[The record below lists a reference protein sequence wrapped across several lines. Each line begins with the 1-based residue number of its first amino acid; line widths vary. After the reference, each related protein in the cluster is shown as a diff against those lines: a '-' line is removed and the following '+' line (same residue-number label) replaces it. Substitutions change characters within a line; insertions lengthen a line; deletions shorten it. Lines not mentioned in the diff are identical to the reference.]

1 MRNILTLIF
10 SIAIMGAAVAQPSA
24 GRLTPKKRIALAEE
38 QVEKFE
44 YDNAIEQLE
53 EAYDEQKD
61 PEVAIFLGDLYMQTR
76 DYKKAVLR
84 YRSGLRKDKTNQFVE
99 ARFNYARAIR
109 MNQDIED
116 VEEDDIMKAKEMLN
130 EYISLVTDEKKKE
143 LAEAEL
149 KGCDFMMNATGVEGR
164 TVTHAG
170 KDINTKYSEYSAVW
184 EPTTGD
190 EIYYARVVIDEDGK
204 DKKDEIKTLTAV
216 KIFTAKRTEDGLS
229 DPEVLGDHINTGKYT
244 ANISISRDGQRLY
257 FTRQDLNGNGIISSK
272 IYISQKSGDGWGA
285 AEEVNGI
292 NGDYLANYPA
302 VGELFGKEVIFFSSN
317 MEGGQGG
324 WDIYYAT
331 YKGGGV
337 YGDPKSLGPKINTP
351 GDEVTPF
358 YQDGILYF
366 SSNGHVGVGGYD
378 VFSSE
383 WDGSRW
389 SSPSNMGLGVNS
401 AKDDRYYNITS
412 DGLRGFFTSNRVGTG
427 AKSVNSKTCCDDI
440 YNVSY
445 KEILAN
451 LEALVFDAETKEAL
465 PGVSLK
471 IVDMTSGAAVNF
483 KNLSNKEAN
492 NFASELELDKS
503 YVLITSRADYVSD
516 TMALETVGLVDS
528 RVWNENIMLEPMPV
542 YITITKENP
551 IKLSNIIYDFDD
563 DKILQESEEDLQ
575 FILDLMNEYPEM
587 RIELLSHTDSRGE
600 EGYNYNLSQRRAN
613 SAKNWLVERGIQ
625 KFRIEALGEGESKPY
640 TVTELEAATYDYLP
654 VGQMLTDDFILGL
667 ETEEMQEAAFQLNR
681 RSEFQITEG
690 PTSIKIEEKKLA
702 RKGIR
707 EVKDENK

>member
-10 SIAIMGAAVAQPSA
+10 SIAIVGAAVAQPSA

-257 FTRQDLNGNGIISSK
+257 FTRQDLDGNGIISSK

-440 YNVSY
+440 YNVSF

-528 RVWNENIMLEPMPV
+528 RVWNENILLEPMPV

-563 DKILQESEEDLQ
+563 DKILKESEEDLQ
-575 FILDLMNEYPEM
+575 FILDLMNDIPEM

-600 EGYNYNLSQRRAN
+600 EGYNFNLSQRRAN

-640 TVTELEAATYDYLP
+640 KVTELEAEMYDYLP
-654 VGQMLTDDFILGL
+654 VDQVLTEDFILGL
-667 ETEEMQEAAFQLNR
+667 ETEEMQETAFQLNR

>member
-53 EAYDEQKD
+53 AAYEDQKD
-61 PEVAIFLGDLYMQTR
+61 PEIAIFLGDLYMKTR
-76 DYKKAVLR
+76 NYKRAVMR
-84 YRSGLRKDKTNQFVE
+84 YRSGLRKDKTKQFVE
-99 ARFNYARAIR
+99 ARFNYAKALR

-116 VEEDDIMKAKEMLN
+116 VEEDDIAKAKDMLN

-149 KGCDFMMNATGVEGR
+149 KGCDFMTSATDVEGR

-170 KDINTKYSEYSAVW
+170 KKVNTRYSEYSAVW
-184 EPTTGD
+184 DPSGEV
-190 EIYYARVVIDEDGK
+190 IYYARVVIDEDEK
-204 DKKDEIKTLTAV
+204 DKKDETKVLTSV
-216 KIFTAKRTEDGLS
+216 KIHTAKRTEDGLT

-244 ANISISRDGQRLY
+244 ANISISRDGNRLY
-257 FTRQDLNGNGIISSK
+257 FTRQDLDGNGIISSK

-292 NGDYLANYPA
+292 NGEYLANYPA

-358 YQDGILYF
+358 YQDGVLYF
-366 SSNGHVGVGGYD
+366 SSNGHVGVGGLD

-401 AKDDRYYNITS
+401 SVDDKYYNITP
-412 DGLRGFFTSNRVGTG
+412 DGYRGFFTSNRKGAG

-440 YNVSY
+440 YSVSY

-451 LEALVFDAETKEAL
+451 LEALVFDAETKVAL
-465 PGVSLK
+465 PGASLK
-471 IVDMTSGAAVNF
+471 IVDMTTGAAVNF
-483 KNLSNKEAN
+483 KSLNNKDAN
-492 NFASELELDKS
+492 DFASELELDKN

-516 TMALETVGLVDS
+516 TMSLETVGLVDS
-528 RVWNENIMLEPMPV
+528 RVWKENIMLTPMPV

-563 DKILQESEEDLQ
+563 DKILKESEADLQ
-575 FILDLMNEYPEM
+575 FILDLMNDYPEM

-600 EGYNYNLSQRRAN
+600 DGYNYNLSQRRAN

-640 TVTELEAATYDYLP
+640 TVTEVEAATYDYLP
-654 VGQMLTDDFILGL
+654 VGQLLTDDFILGL

-690 PTSIKIEEKKLA
+690 PTSIKIEEKKLT

-707 EVKDENK
+707 EVTDENK

>member
-471 IVDMTSGAAVNF
+471 IIDMTSGAAVNF

>member
-10 SIAIMGAAVAQPSA
+10 SIAIVGAAVAQPSA

-61 PEVAIFLGDLYMQTR
+61 PEIAIFLGDLYMQTR

-170 KDINTKYSEYSAVW
+170 KDINTRYSEYSAVW
-184 EPTTGD
+184 DPSGE
-190 EIYYARVVIDEDGK
+190 EIYYARVVIDEDSK
-204 DKKDEIKTLTAV
+204 DKKDETKTLTAV

-244 ANISISRDGQRLY
+244 ANISISRDGNRLY
-257 FTRQDLNGNGIISSK
+257 FTRQDLDGNGLVASK

-401 AKDDRYYNITS
+401 AKDDRYYNITP
-412 DGLRGFFTSNRVGTG
+412 DGLRGFFTSNRIGTG

-492 NFASELELDKS
+492 NFASELELDRS

-563 DKILQESEEDLQ
+563 DKILEESEEDLQ

-640 TVTELEAATYDYLP
+640 TVTELEAATYDYLR
-654 VGQMLTDDFILGL
+654 VGQVLTDDFILGL

>member
-10 SIAIMGAAVAQPSA
+10 SIAIVGAAVAQPSA

>member
-10 SIAIMGAAVAQPSA
+10 SIAIVGAAVAQPSA
-24 GRLTPKKRIALAEE
+24 GRLTTKKRIALAEE

-61 PEVAIFLGDLYMQTR
+61 AEIAIFLGDLYMQTR
-76 DYKKAVLR
+76 DYKKAERR
-84 YRSGLRKDKTNQFVE
+84 YSLGVRKDKTNQFVE
-99 ARFNYARAIR
+99 AKYNYARVIR
-109 MNQDIED
+109 MNQDVED
-116 VEEDDIMKAKEMLN
+116 IEEDDLFKAKELLN
-130 EYISLVTDEKKKE
+130 EYISLVADEKKKE
-143 LAEAEL
+143 LAEIEL
-149 KGCDFMMNATGVEGR
+149 KGWEFMANVTGVEGQ
-164 TVTHAG
+164 TVTNAG
-170 KDINTKYSEYSAVW
+170 KEVNTKYSEYSAVW
-184 EPTTGD
+184 DPSE
-190 EIYYARVVIDEDGK
+190 ESAYYARVVIEGDGK
-204 DKKDEIKTLTAV
+204 DKKGETETLSSV
-216 KIFTAKRTEDGLS
+216 KVFKANKNEEGLT

-244 ANISISRDGQRLY
+244 ANISISTDGKRLY
-257 FTRQDLNGNGIISSK
+257 FTRQDLDGNGIIASK
-272 IYISQKSGDGWGA
+272 IYISLESGDGWGA

-302 VGELFGKEVIFFSSN
+302 VGELFGKEVIFFSSK

-351 GDEVTPF
+351 GDDVTPF
-358 YQDGILYF
+358 YRDGILYF
-366 SSNGHVGVGGYD
+366 SSNGHVGIGGLD

-389 SSPSNMGLGVNS
+389 SAPKNMGLGINS
-401 AKDDRYYNITS
+401 TVDDKYFNLS
-412 DGLRGFFTSNRVGTG
+412 PSGNRGFFTSNRTG
-427 AKSVNSKTCCDDI
+427 AGSKSVNSKTCCDDI
-440 YNVSY
+440 YSVNY

-563 DKILQESEEDLQ
+563 DKILEESEEDLQ
-575 FILDLMNEYPEM
+575 FILDLMNEIPEM

-625 KFRIEALGEGESKPY
+625 KFRIEALGEGETKPY
-640 TVTELEAATYDYLP
+640 KVTELEAEMYDYLP
-654 VGQMLTDDFILGL
+654 VDQVLTEDFIMGL
-667 ETEEMQEAAFQLNR
+667 ETEEMQETAFQLNR

-690 PTSIKIEEKKLA
+690 PTSIKIEEKKLT